1 MIHLKLTEEQAQIVS
16 KACEFFARIR
26 MGQYMEIVHNCLDVK
41 QEHYSEKREALSRV
55 LLHAREF
62 THPDLER
69 TFGHSYG
76 MGKYE
81 DADRAFDVHQVIR
94 HALGD
99 DREPFS
105 HYDLPKCELELQH
118 TEDVVVLPCKM
129 GDIVWGL
136 KQYNHKLIVKQG
148 TVHQMFFG
156 EDMRLCVC
164 VKNVCRGEWGQN
176 VFATKEEAEA
186 AIAKMEE

>member
-1 MIHLKLTEEQAQIVS
+1 MPVLNLTLTEEQAQIVS

-26 MGQYMEIVHNCLDVK
+26 MGQFMEIVYNCLEVK

-55 LLHAREF
+55 LLHAREY

-105 HYDLPKCELELQH
+105 YYDLTKCE
-118 TEDVVVLPCKM
+118 VV
-129 GDIVWGL
+129 
-136 KQYNHKLIVKQG
+136 QENH
-148 TVHQMFFG
+148 
-156 EDMRLCVC
+156 
-164 VKNVCRGEWGQN
+164 
-176 VFATKEEAEA
+176 
-186 AIAKMEE
+186 IADPGRSGSGSCGNGGIKYA

>member
-1 MIHLKLTEEQAQIVS
+1 MSVLKLELTEEQAHIVS

-69 TFGHSYG
+69 NFGHSYG

-105 HYDLPKCELELQH
+105 HYDLPKCEAVP
-118 TEDVVVLPCKM
+118 D
-129 GDIVWGL
+129 
-136 KQYNHKLIVKQG
+136 
-148 TVHQMFFG
+148 
-156 EDMRLCVC
+156 
-164 VKNVCRGEWGQN
+164 
-176 VFATKEEAEA
+176 
-186 AIAKMEE
+186 KMEKDESVPVMDVAEVVRCKDCKKIKDYGKPGDEWLICRYLNQHRFPDDFCSRGVRRCRDAAD

>member
-1 MIHLKLTEEQAQIVS
+1 MIHLTLTEEQAQIVS
-16 KACEFFARIR
+16 RACEFYARIR
-26 MGQYMEIVHNCLDVK
+26 MGQFMEIVYNCLEVK
-41 QEHYSEKREALSRV
+41 QDHYCEKQEALERV
-55 LLHAREF
+55 LLHAREY

-105 HYDLPKCELELQH
+105 LLDLPKCELLTIRQQWIPVSERLPN
-118 TEDVVVLPCKM
+118 EKGEYLVVYHPCRW
-129 GDIVWGL
+129 D
-136 KQYNHKLIVKQG
+136 
-148 TVHQMFFG
+148 
-156 EDMRLCVC
+156 
-164 VKNVCRGEWGQN
+164 NVCDELTFTGVDTFRGKTAW
-176 VFATKEEAEA
+176 
-186 AIAKMEE
+186 AKHKFQRVTHWMPFPEPPGKDGA

>member
-1 MIHLKLTEEQAQIVS
+1 MSVLKLELTEEQAEIVS

-55 LLHAREF
+55 LLHAREY

-105 HYDLPKCELELQH
+105 YYDLPKCEAVPDKMTNGDRIRAMTDEELIPFIDGKIDFCKRSMECSLMLEADK
-118 TEDVVVLPCKM
+118 EIPEE
-129 GDIVWGL
+129 W
-136 KQYNHKLIVKQG
+136 
-148 TVHQMFFG
+148 
-156 EDMRLCVC
+156 CVQC
-164 VKNVCRGEWGQN
+164 ASEWLRKP
-176 VFATKEEAEA
+176 AEEVQR
-186 AIAKMEE
+186 

>member
-26 MGQYMEIVHNCLDVK
+26 IGQFMEIVYNCLDVK

-105 HYDLPKCELELQH
+105 YYDLPKCEAVPVALGRW
-118 TEDVVVLPCKM
+118 EDM
-129 GDIVWGL
+129 GD
-136 KQYNHKLIVKQG
+136 
-148 TVHQMFFG
+148 F
-156 EDMRLCVC
+156 
-164 VKNVCRGEWGQN
+164 CRCSACN
-176 VFATKEEAEA
+176 ATKLKEINTHYGKAVWVKTMYCA
-186 AIAKMEE
+186 DCGAKMEEERKN